1 MAFRTED
8 LRVSVR
14 RDRGREHRR
23 LYPRL
28 IRDDTLKPRIG
39 IALRYFETKLGLAR
53 RDLDAEALIQLFGEP
68 KLARCIVSCLARSY
82 RYRTRSFTE
91 LLGTERAS
99 ALAER
104 GVVGPRELRA
114 LAYARANETG
124 GFVGPAERA
133 RFLDSL
139 LPELDLVEAEQ
150 ALWLDAP
157 DQAILTRVGPVPEV
171 EEVLALY
178 NLRTLESLFRVAR
191 RARLALR
198 GDRALVSAVCA
209 RHGVRATFASDGPAV
224 TLHGQQDTLGS
235 WTRHGAR
242 VARAALTLL
251 ACRALGPGEAEV
263 TLRDEAFDVILDAN
277 LLADAL
283 PARGWSAPPATW
295 SKLEPFVKG
304 LLAERRAG
312 RLVGWRLTRWPAPL
326 VSAQGAIW
334 PEFAISRGSIA
345 IGLLPLPAAAV
356 RAEASALAALA
367 ARVPVIVLAQGTL
380 REASQGLT
388 VLRLT
393 GPNAATDLTEYL
405 AQTFPAAADD
415 VLPAWLAA
423 VADAT
428 RAAGSLAESELAG
441 RLECAEDEI
450 ATRIAPL
457 AVGADDL
464 TYIEGFGLCSH
475 AFLDRAN
482 TLLAA
487 EVDRAG
493 GRLDLGVLGRQMRVL
508 AGRNE
513 GLQALIAHLS
523 GAVRL
528 AA

>member
-1 MAFRTED
+1 
-8 LRVSVR
+8 
-14 RDRGREHRR
+14 
-23 LYPRL
+23 
-28 IRDDTLKPRIG
+28 
-39 IALRYFETKLGLAR
+39 
-53 RDLDAEALIQLFGEP
+53 
-68 KLARCIVSCLARSY
+68 
-82 RYRTRSFTE
+82 
-91 LLGTERAS
+91 
-99 ALAER
+99 
-104 GVVGPRELRA
+104 
-114 LAYARANETG
+114 
-124 GFVGPAERA
+124 
-133 RFLDSL
+133 
-139 LPELDLVEAEQ
+139 
-150 ALWLDAP
+150 
-157 DQAILTRVGPVPEV
+157 
-171 EEVLALY
+171 
-178 NLRTLESLFRVAR
+178 
-191 RARLALR
+191 
-198 GDRALVSAVCA
+198 
-209 RHGVRATFASDGPAV
+209 
-224 TLHGQQDTLGS
+224 
-235 WTRHGAR
+235 
-242 VARAALTLL
+242 
-251 ACRALGPGEAEV
+251 
-263 TLRDEAFDVILDAN
+263 
-277 LLADAL
+277 
-283 PARGWSAPPATW
+283 
-295 SKLEPFVKG
+295 
-304 LLAERRAG
+304 
-312 RLVGWRLTRWPAPL
+312 
-326 VSAQGAIW
+326 
-334 PEFAISRGSIA
+334 
-345 IGLLPLPAAAV
+345 
-356 RAEASALAALA
+356 
-367 ARVPVIVLAQGTL
+367 VPVIVLAQGTL

-428 RAAGSLAESELAG
+428 RAAGSLAESELAR